1 MLTDFIYDNRVGG
14 IISMIFPGY
23 AMKPL
28 VEAFFDKATS
38 TVSYVVYERPGSA
51 CAIIDPVLDYDP
63 QSGRTRTASADQLL
77 AFIQA
82 KKLQVEWLLE
92 THVHADHLS
101 VAAYLKS
108 RVGGKIAIGEHIRTV
123 QTIFKE
129 IFNLESGFPV
139 DGSQF
144 DHLFV
149 ADEVFFIGNLKVQA
163 LHVPGHT
170 PADMA
175 YLIGDAIFTGDA
187 LFMPDVG
194 SARCDFPGGDARKLY
209 QSVRRILS
217 LPDETR
223 VFICHDYPPEG
234 REVQWESTIAA
245 QRVSNIHI
253 NDSVTEQAFVA
264 MRTAKDATL
273 DMPKLILPSLQVNI
287 CAGTL
292 PRPEANGISY
302 LKIPL
307 NAL

>member
-1 MLTDFIYDNRVGG
+1 MF
-14 IISMIFPGY
+14 
-23 AMKPL
+23 
-28 VEAFFDKATS
+28 
-38 TVSYVVYERPGSA
+38 VS
-51 CAIIDPVLDYDP
+51 
-63 QSGRTRTASADQLL
+63 
-77 AFIQA
+77 
-82 KKLQVEWLLE
+82 
-92 THVHADHLS
+92 
-101 VAAYLKS
+101 
-108 RVGGKIAIGEHIRTV
+108 
-123 QTIFKE
+123 
-129 IFNLESGFPV
+129 
-139 DGSQF
+139 
-144 DHLFV
+144 
-149 ADEVFFIGNLKVQA
+149 DEVFFIGNLKVQA
-163 LHVPGHT
+163 LYVPGHT

-175 YLIGDAIFTGDA
+175 YLVGDAIFTGDA

-287 CAGTL
+287 CAGNL